1 MTNQSEQLI
10 MVRRHGSGKGAAVAP
25 PASARRPGWDQDHA
39 EHVMAAANGAQLLLQ
54 FYGDPAWRSAGPGP
68 SGRTEHAA
76 ARGDVTTAAQ
86 ELPDHVALTEA
97 GERS

>member
-10 MVRRHGSGKGAAVAP
+10 MVRRHGSGAGATVTP
-25 PASARRPGWDQDHA
+25 PAPTRRPGWYQDPA

-54 FYGDPAWRSAGPGP
+54 FYGDPAWRSADSGP

-76 ARGDVTTAAQ
+76 ARGDVTTATQ
-86 ELPDHVALTEA
+86 ELPDRFGLTEA